1 LRRGGDPYAMPPE
14 VLHVNLTADAHR
26 ASIDYS
32 GTDAWALGRVLYELA
47 RPAAEAWVGLRAA
60 ASPFE
65 YRFRQE
71 QLMFLRPRLVVDAK
85 SSNAATVGAAVVRA
99 LRAHGPVC
107 VIG

>member
-99 LRAHGPVC
+99 LRTCIVEW
-107 VIG
+107 